1 MLIACTPYIYD
12 VMKMISHLCGL
23 LSPKPINTS
32 LIMRNIPTEGH
43 STKYLTPQNCQS
55 HQK

>member
-12 VMKMISHLCGL
+12 VMKMIPHLCGL

-43 STKYLTPQNCQS
+43 STKYLTPQN
-55 HQK
+55 